1 MQPPQ
6 ISAAKV
12 ASLYLI
18 PTINNKGIK
27 QKRIEENKGF
37 AVFLKRCPKQPE
49 AVICLVVLFPV
60 YTGTK

>member
-27 QKRIEENKGF
+27 QKAKEE
-37 AVFLKRCPKQPE
+37 KQKF
-49 AVICLVVLFPV
+49 V
-60 YTGTK
+60 

>member
-27 QKRIEENKGF
+27 QNELRKTTKFG
-37 AVFLKRCPKQPE
+37 
-49 AVICLVVLFPV
+49 
-60 YTGTK
+60 GTY